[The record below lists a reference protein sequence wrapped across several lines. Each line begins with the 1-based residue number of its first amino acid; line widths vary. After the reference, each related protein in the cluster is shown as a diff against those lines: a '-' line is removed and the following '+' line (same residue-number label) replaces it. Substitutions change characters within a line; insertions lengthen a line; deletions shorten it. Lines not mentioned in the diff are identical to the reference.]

1 MDTNQQILAQEIIE
15 GTYNRRHIDTKIRK
29 VIESHPLIQ
38 SKVLQGIDLI
48 NKYLQGTY
56 YDSKMK
62 RVAQLK
68 LMDIRELVI
77 DIFIGIT
84 YFQAPELFT
93 SASAQLAMRLKFS
106 NQVEAIA
113 ATADLLAV
121 LCNTDAFDI
130 TKESKGASLK
140 VVSRIP
146 IEDSLVSFIKDSEFL
161 PPMVCAPLP
170 LTHNFSSGYLTH
182 NDSLVLGTGNHHD
195 GDLCLSVLN
204 TMGQV
209 AMKLDTEFLLEMEET
224 PNYKLDTADK
234 ISHWQDFK
242 QQSSY
247 FYILMLQQGNRI
259 YFNHKV
265 DKRGRIYAS
274 GYHINPMGTSY
285 KKAMLEFANEELTEG
300 VPL

>member
-29 VIESHPLIQ
+29 VIDSHPLVQ
-38 SKVLQGIDLI
+38 PKVLQGIDLV
-48 NKYLQGTY
+48 NEYLEGTY

-68 LMDIRELVI
+68 RMDIRELVT
-77 DIFIGIT
+77 DIFIGVT

-130 TKESKGASLK
+130 TKESKTASLK
-140 VVSRIP
+140 LVSRIP
-146 IEDSLVSFIKDSEFL
+146 IDDALVSFINNSEYL
-161 PPMVCAPLP
+161 PPMVCTPLP

-182 NDSLVLGTGNHHD
+182 NDSLVLGKGNHHD
-195 GDLCLSVLN
+195 GDLCLTVLN

-209 AMKLDTEFLLEMEET
+209 PMKIDTEFLLELDET
-224 PNYKLDTADK
+224 PNYELDTADK
-234 ISHWQDFK
+234 VSHWADFK
-242 QQSSY
+242 KQSYY